1 MSQHIHNLMCKPDY
15 GGTTEQII
23 ASIRKEYQWEP
34 DREYQMDWLR
44 KEMEKG
50 ALANM
55 EMAVEA
61 ELDEAKTKK
70 KKKKEEKPPAPSSVL
85 SAEIKCDLCGIKLHS
100 SKMLSGRIYQ
110 CRDKKA
116 CEDRV
121 KNPGSRKRKA
131 PTAFGA

>member
-1 MSQHIHNLMCKPDY
+1 MCKPDEIL
-15 GGTTEQII
+15 GAQQII
-23 ASIRKEYQWEP
+23 ESIRKEYQWEP

-44 KEMEKG
+44 AECEKG
-50 ALANM
+50 AAAKM

-61 ELDEAKTKK
+61 ELKNKKK

-110 CRDKKA
+110 CRDEEA

>member
-1 MSQHIHNLMCKPDY
+1 MCKPMDERP
-15 GGTTEQII
+15 GPEQII
-23 ASIRKEYQWEP
+23 ESIRKEYQWEP

-44 KEMEKG
+44 AECEKG
-50 ALANM
+50 VLANM

-61 ELDEAKTKK
+61 ELKNMKK
-70 KKKKEEKPPAPSSVL
+70 KKKKEEKPPAPSSEM

-110 CRDKKA
+110 CRNEKA

>member
-44 KEMEKG
+44 AEIQKG
-50 ALANM
+50 AAAKM
-55 EMAVEA
+55 EMAVQA
-61 ELDEAKTKK
+61 ELKNKNKK
-70 KKKKEEKPPAPSSVL
+70 KKEKPPAPSSEM

-110 CRDKKA
+110 CRNEKA